1 MSRYVRIK
9 VTPGRPKSEWGES
22 LSDGTLK
29 VKVGAKA
36 EHGKANAEL
45 IRFLAEEWK
54 LKKDQI
60 VIVSGKNDTVKLIR
74 IED

>member
-1 MSRYVRIK
+1 MTKYVRIK
-9 VTPGRPKSEWGES
+9 VTPGRPKSEWGEP

-54 LKKDQI
+54 VGKDEI
-60 VIVSGKNDTVKLIR
+60 VIISGKNDTVKLIR
-74 IED
+74 VG